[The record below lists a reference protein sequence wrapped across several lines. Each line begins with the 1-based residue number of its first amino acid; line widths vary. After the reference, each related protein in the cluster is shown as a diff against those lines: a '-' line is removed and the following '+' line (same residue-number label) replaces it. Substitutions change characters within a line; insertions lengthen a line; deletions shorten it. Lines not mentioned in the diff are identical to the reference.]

1 MQTSHQA
8 CDRGRRIRHR
18 STKNP
23 RVQIPLRPA
32 QHHLTAHDSTQAIA
46 QRRHTGRH
54 HAGIGNRNHIAAQ
67 FLTMLPQK
75 FRKVRAAD
83 FFFTFKQENQIH
95 RQITLLAQRLLD
107 TQHMGHHLP
116 FVVSCATCKDFP
128 ITKDRLKRLSRPQ
141 LQGIHWLHI
150 VVTIN
155 QHRAPTLKMRV
166 LCKHDRMPGRLVQCR
181 DQADAGKFRTQPF
194 GTGTYITRMPR
205 VGRHTG
211 KSEKRKE
218 ILKLRV
224 HGADARRS
232 SPAPQ
237 GESGGKSRIVRPL

>member
-1 MQTSHQA
+1 MQTGHQA

-23 RVQIPLRPA
+23 RVQITLRPT
-32 QHHLTAHDSTQAIA
+32 QHHLAAHNPA
-46 QRRHTGRH
+46 QTITERRHTGRH
-54 HAGIGNRNHIAAQ
+54 HAGVGNRNHIAAQ
-67 FLTMLPQK
+67 FLAMLTQK

-83 FFFTFKQENQIH
+83 FFFTFKQESQIH
-95 RQITLLAQRLLD
+95 RQITFLAQRLLD
-107 TQHMGHHLP
+107 TKHMGHHLP
-116 FVVSCATCKDFP
+116 FVVGRTTRQDYP
-128 ITKDRLKRLSRPQ
+128 IVNDRLKRLGRPQ
-141 LQGIHWLHI
+141 LQGIHRLHI

-166 LCKHDRMPGRLVQCR
+166 LCKHHRMPGRLVQGC
-181 DQADAGKFRTQPF
+181 DQTHAGKFRAQPF
-194 GTGTYITRMPR
+194 GTGTHITRMPR

-211 KSEKRKE
+211 KSEKRKQ

-232 SPAPQ
+232 RPLPQ
-237 GESGGKSRIVRPL
+237 GEFGGKSRIIKP